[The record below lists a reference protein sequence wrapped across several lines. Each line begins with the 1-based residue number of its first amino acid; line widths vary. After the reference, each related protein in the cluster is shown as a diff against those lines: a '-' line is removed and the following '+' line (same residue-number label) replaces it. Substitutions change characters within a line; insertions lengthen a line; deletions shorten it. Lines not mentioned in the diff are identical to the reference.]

1 MKLKSA
7 LAICCVFLVALAFA
21 ACSDDDPPQAEEQST
36 ARLESVAERAQQEA
50 ESRAT
55 ATEEEEPESG
65 QEASVQQQGE
75 AGQEEERT
83 AATAEAETE
92 PEDSEQETSAEAESE
107 AADWDPDELLPFDP
121 DAVRGELSNG
131 LTYFIRQ
138 NVEPPARGQLSLVV
152 RAGSIL
158 EEEEQRGLAHFVEH
172 MAFNGTARF
181 AKQEIVSYL
190 ESLGSSFGPD
200 LNAGTSY
207 DYTVY
212 WLEIPTDDPE
222 ILETAFQ
229 ILSDWAFAISFDPEE
244 VELERGVILEE
255 WRLYQGFDSR
265 FFRNLNPLL
274 FGSSHYADRE
284 VIGLVEV
291 IENAPVEQLVA
302 YYERW
307 YRPDLMAVVAVGD
320 FDSGV
325 IEGKIKQ
332 HFAPPPEG
340 ESTYERAAVAEP
352 TDRPTYDV
360 PDNETPLVDVF
371 TDPEAPGTQSILV
384 RKVAPEIGQDLAG
397 FRRVVAEQ
405 LAFMMLN
412 ARLFERGQ
420 EANAPWLWSGSG
432 RGEFVE
438 PFDILTFAIVT
449 EPDGVESGFQALLE
463 EMQRAGQHGFTD
475 GELEREQTNL
485 LSSAERRYTQRDQ
498 VESTQVA
505 ERFRQHYRV
514 GAPVPGPEA
523 EWDLYQRVL
532 PLISLDEVDALA
544 RSWIQSENTV
554 LLVLGPEEIDPSG
567 GEELAA
573 ALQFQLDHAGVMVV
587 DPYADTFDDVPL
599 LAQIPTAGS
608 IVSEASIDS
617 IDAVEWTLSNGVTV
631 IAKQTD
637 FKDDEVRFTS
647 FSPGGH
653 SLVSDED
660 FVSASYAGEIA
671 AGSGVGPHD
680 LVALDKLLAGKRV
693 SVTAYIDELFEGLRG
708 SASPQDLETLFQL
721 SYLYATEARFDP
733 DFYSTFEAGLR
744 SQAELRPTQPDW
756 VLFDRVNTLLSDSHL
771 RRRPLSVAVVDE
783 LSFARAEAVYA
794 ERFADISDS
803 TFVFVGAFDWDEL
816 RSLAETYLA
825 SLPSTGRTEQWRDI
839 GASRPQGVIDEAVR
853 IGIEPRSNTVWVFSG
868 EMDWSRGE
876 SLALTAA
883 GEVLQIR
890 LRERVREQLGGT
902 YAIQVGT
909 RATALPDSDFLFFV
923 IFGSD
928 PDRVEELLGEV
939 EGEMD
944 WLRGGGEQEYL
955 DTVKELLRT
964 DREED
969 LRDNGFW
976 LSRITNTRQRGDS
989 FEAVSEFDVRLEALT
1004 LEQVV
1009 SAARRYLPM
1018 DRFIRVVLYPEAE

>member
-1 MKLKSA
+1 MLCS
-7 LAICCVFLVALAFA
+7 LFWV
-21 ACSDDDPPQAEEQST
+21 ACSDDGPPTASDESVTAAEQST
-36 ARLESVAERAQQEA
+36 QRAEPAAEPAASSQDVQETAQTQSAQQEVDADQEAAEAAADA
-50 ESRAT
+50 ESA
-55 ATEEEEPESG
+55 AVDEDQEAAAEEESDE
-65 QEASVQQQGE
+65 EA
-75 AGQEEERT
+75 
-83 AATAEAETE
+83 AAEV
-92 PEDSEQETSAEAESE
+92 
-107 AADWDPDELLPFDP
+107 ADWDPDELLPFDP
-121 DAVRGELSNG
+121 DAVRGELTNG

-138 NVEPPARGQLSLVV
+138 NAEPPARAQLSLVL

-172 MAFNGTARF
+172 MAFNGTERF

-222 ILETAFQ
+222 VLETAFQ
-229 ILSDWAFAISFDPEE
+229 ILSDWAYAVSFEPEE
-244 VELERGVILEE
+244 VDLERGVVLEE
-255 WRLYQGFDSR
+255 WRLYQGFDTR
-265 FFRNLNPLL
+265 FFRNLSPLL
-274 FGSSHYADRE
+274 FGDSRYAERD
-284 VIGLVEV
+284 VLGLVEV
-291 IENAPVEQLVA
+291 IENAPVEQLRA

-307 YRPDLMAVVAVGD
+307 YRPNLMAVVAVGD
-320 FDSGV
+320 FDTDL

-340 ESTYERAAVAEP
+340 ESPYEQAAVAEP
-352 TDRPTYDV
+352 TERPTYEV

-371 TDPEAPGTQSILV
+371 TDPEAPGTQITLV
-384 RKVAPEIGQDLAG
+384 RKLAPETGQDLAAL
-397 FRRVVAEQ
+397 RRVVAEE

-420 EANAPWLWSGSG
+420 QANAPWLWSGSG
-432 RGEFVE
+432 RGRFVD
-438 PFDILTFAIVT
+438 PLDILTFTIVT
-449 EPDGVESGFQALLE
+449 EPDGVETGFEALLE
-463 EMQRAGQHGFTD
+463 ELQRAGQHGFTE
-475 GELEREQTNL
+475 GELEREQANL
-485 LSSAERRYTQRDQ
+485 LSSAERQYTERDQ
-498 VESTQVA
+498 NESTQVA
-505 ERFRQHYRV
+505 SRFRDYFLS
-514 GAPVPGPEA
+514 GTPVPGPEA
-523 EWDLYQRVL
+523 QWELYQRVL

-544 RSWIQSENTV
+544 ASWIQSENTV

-567 GEELAA
+567 GDELAA
-573 ALQFQLDHAGVMVV
+573 SLQFQLDHAGAMVV
-587 DPYADTFDDVPL
+587 EPYADTFDDVPL
-599 LAQIPTAGS
+599 LAHVPTAGS
-608 IVSEASIDS
+608 IVSEEQIES

-637 FKDDEVRFTS
+637 FKDDEVSFTS

-653 SLVSDED
+653 SLVDDVD
-660 FVSASYAGEIA
+660 FVSASYAAEIA
-671 AGSGVGPHD
+671 AGSGVGLHD
-680 LVALDKLLAGKRV
+680 SVALDKLLAGKRV
-693 SVTAYIDELFEGLRG
+693 SVTPYIDELFEGLRG

-721 SYLYATEARFDP
+721 SYLYATEPRFDP

-756 VLFDRVNTLLSDSHL
+756 VLFDRVNTLLSESHL

-783 LSFARAEAVYA
+783 LDFVRAEAVYA
-794 ERFADISDS
+794 DRFADIADS

-825 SLPSTGRTEQWRDI
+825 SLPSTGRVENWENI
-839 GASRPQGVIDEAVR
+839 NANRPQGVIDEAVR

-868 EMDWSRGE
+868 EMDWSRDE

-883 GEVLQIR
+883 GDVLQIR

-939 EGEMD
+939 ESEMD
-944 WLRGGGEQEYL
+944 WLRNGGEQSYL

-964 DREED
+964 NREDD
-969 LRDNGFW
+969 LRDNSFW
-976 LSRITNTRQRGDS
+976 LNRISNTSQRGDS
-989 FEAVSEFDVRLEALT
+989 FEAVSQFDVRLDELT
-1004 LEQVV
+1004 LEEVAA
-1009 SAARRYLPM
+1009 AARRYLPM
-1018 DRFIRVVLYPEAE
+1018 DRFVRVVLYPEDE

>member
-1 MKLKSA
+1 MLKSVA
-7 LAICCVFLVALAFA
+7 AICAAVLLAFVLA
-21 ACSDDDPPQAEEQST
+21 ACSDDGPPQVGQEEPS
-36 ARLESVAERAQQEA
+36 L
-50 ESRAT
+50 
-55 ATEEEEPESG
+55 PESG
-65 QEASVQQQGE
+65 AQQPQ
-75 AGQEEERT
+75 AQQ
-83 AATAEAETE
+83 TE
-92 PEDSEQETSAEAESE
+92 PDQSDPESE
-107 AADWDPDELLPFDP
+107 ADRQSAQTATAQTEADQQQQQATEPAQAAEQEDAPEQAAADPEPEVADWNPDELLPFDP
-121 DAVRGELSNG
+121 DAIRGELSNG
-131 LTYFIRQ
+131 LTYFVRR
-138 NVEPPARGQLSLVV
+138 NVEPPARAQLSLVV
-152 RAGSIL
+152 RAGSL
-158 EEEEQRGLAHFVEH
+158 FEEEEQRGLAHFVEH
-172 MAFNGTARF
+172 MAFNGTERF
-181 AKQEIVSYL
+181 AKQEIVNYL

-200 LNAGTSY
+200 LNAGTSF

-229 ILSDWAFAISFDPEE
+229 ILSDWAFAISIEPEE

-255 WRLYQGFDSR
+255 WRLSQGFDSR

-274 FGSSHYADRE
+274 FGSSRYAERAP
-284 VIGLVEV
+284 IGLVEV

-307 YRPDLMAVVAVGD
+307 YRPDLMAVIAVGD
-320 FDSGV
+320 FDIGV
-325 IEGKIKQ
+325 IEDKITQ

-340 ESTYERAAVAEP
+340 ESPYERAAVGEP
-352 TDRPTYDV
+352 TDRPSFEV

-384 RKVAPEIGQDLAG
+384 RKVDREIGQDLAA
-397 FRRVVAEQ
+397 FRRSVAEQ

-420 EANAPWLWSGSG
+420 QANAPWLWSGSG
-432 RGEFVE
+432 RSEFVE

-449 EPDGVESGFQALLE
+449 EPDGVETGFSALLE
-463 EMQRAGQHGFTD
+463 EMQRAGQHGFTES
-475 GELEREQTNL
+475 ELDREQVNL
-485 LSSAERRYTQRDQ
+485 LSSAERRYAERDQ
-498 VESTQVA
+498 IESTQVA
-505 ERFRQHYRV
+505 EGFRQHYRR

-532 PLISLDEVDALA
+532 PLITLDEVDALA
-544 RSWIQSENTV
+544 ASWIRSDNAV

-567 GEELAA
+567 GESLAA
-573 ALQFQLDHAGVMVV
+573 ALQFQLDNAGAIVV
-587 DPYADTFDDVPL
+587 EPYADTFDDAPL

-608 IVSEASIDS
+608 IVSETTIES
-617 IDAVEWTLSNGVTV
+617 IDAVEWKLSNGVTV
-631 IAKQTD
+631 IARQTD
-637 FKDDEVRFTS
+637 FKDDEVRVTS

-660 FVSASYAGEIA
+660 FVSATYAAEIA
-671 AGSGVGPHD
+671 AGSGVGPHE

-693 SVTAYIDELFEGLRG
+693 SLTPYIDELFEGLRG

-721 SYLYATEARFDP
+721 GVLYATQPRFDP
-733 DFYSTFEAGLR
+733 DFYATFEASLR

-756 VLFDRVNTLLSDSHL
+756 VLFDRVNTLLGGSHL
-771 RRRPLSVAVVDE
+771 RRRPLSVALVDE
-783 LSFARAEAVYA
+783 LNFERAEAVYA
-794 ERFADISDS
+794 DRFADISDS

-816 RSLAETYLA
+816 RALTETYLA
-825 SLPSTGRTEQWRDI
+825 SLPSAGRVETWRSV
-839 GASRPQGVIDEAVR
+839 GVNRPLGVIDEEVR
-853 IGIEPRSNTVWVFSG
+853 IGIEPRSNTVWAFSG
-868 EMDWSRGE
+868 EMDWSRHE

-902 YAIQVGT
+902 YVIQVGT
-909 RATALPDSDFLFFV
+909 RATALPDSDFLFFI

-939 EGEMD
+939 AGEMD
-944 WLRGGGEQEYL
+944 WLRAGGEQEYL

-964 DREED
+964 AREED

-976 LSRITNTRQRGDS
+976 LNRIVSAQQRGDPHEDVS
-989 FEAVSEFDVRLEALT
+989 GFETRLDELT
-1004 LEQVV
+1004 LEQVAA
-1009 SAARRYLPM
+1009 AARRYLPM
-1018 DRFIRVVLYPEAE
+1018 DRFVRVVLYPQDE

>member
-1 MKLKSA
+1 MKSA
-7 LAICCVFLVALAFA
+7 LIVFLLALFALAWV
-21 ACSDDDPPQAEEQST
+21 ACSDDGPPTASEESITAAEQATQPDEPAVASQAQEEQ
-36 ARLESVAERAQQEA
+36 EAQPVEQETEDA
-50 ESRAT
+50 VQEEV
-55 ATEEEEPESG
+55 EEE
-65 QEASVQQQGE
+65 AV
-75 AGQEEERT
+75 
-83 AATAEAETE
+83 AEAEVDE
-92 PEDSEQETSAEAESE
+92 AAAEEETAEETEAELVE
-107 AADWDPDELLPFDP
+107 WDPDELLPFDP
-121 DAVRGELSNG
+121 DAVQGELTNG

-138 NVEPPARGQLSLVV
+138 NVEPPARAQLSLVV

-172 MAFNGTARF
+172 MAFNGTERF
-181 AKQEIVSYL
+181 AKQEIVNYL

-200 LNAGTSY
+200 LNAGTSF

-222 ILETAFQ
+222 VLETAFQ
-229 ILSDWAFAISFDPEE
+229 ILSDWAFAISLEAEE

-255 WRLYQGFDSR
+255 WRLFQGFDSR

-274 FGSSHYADRE
+274 FGSSLYAERE
-284 VIGLVEV
+284 PIGLVEV
-291 IENAPVEQLVA
+291 IENAPVEQLRA

-320 FDSGV
+320 FDADV

-340 ESTYERAAVAEP
+340 ESPYEQAAVGEP
-352 TDRPTYDV
+352 TDRPIYEV

-371 TDPEAPGTQSILV
+371 TDPEAPGTQITLV
-384 RKVAPEIGQDLAG
+384 RKLAPETGQDLG
-397 FRRVVAEQ
+397 RFRRTVAEE

-420 EANAPWLWSGSG
+420 QANAPWLWSGSG
-432 RGEFVE
+432 RSQFVD
-438 PFDILTFAIVT
+438 PLDILTFTIVT
-449 EPDGVESGFQALLE
+449 EPDGVEVGFEALLE
-463 EMQRAGQHGFTD
+463 ELQRAGQHGFTE
-475 GELEREQTNL
+475 GELEREQANL
-485 LSSAERRYTQRDQ
+485 LSSAERQYTERDQ
-498 VESTQVA
+498 IESTQVA
-505 ERFRQHYRV
+505 ERFRQYFRL
-514 GAPVPGPEA
+514 GRPVPGPDA
-523 EWDLYQRVL
+523 LWDLYQEVL
-532 PLISLDEVDALA
+532 PLITLDEVDALA
-544 RSWIQSENTV
+544 ASWIQSDNTV

-567 GEELAA
+567 GDELAA
-573 ALQFQLDHAGVMVV
+573 SLEFQLNNAGAMVV
-587 DPYADTFDDVPL
+587 EAYADTFDDVPL
-599 LAQIPTAGS
+599 LAHVPTPGS
-608 IVSEASIDS
+608 IVSEEQIES

-637 FKDDEVRFTS
+637 FKDDEVRFAS

-653 SLVSDED
+653 SLVGDED
-660 FVSASYAGEIA
+660 FVSASYAAEIA
-671 AGSGVGPHD
+671 ARSGVGLHD
-680 LVALDKLLAGKRV
+680 SVALDKLLAGTRV
-693 SVTAYIDELFEGLRG
+693 SVSPYIDELFEGIRG

-733 DFYSTFEAGLR
+733 DFFSTFEASLR

-756 VLFDRVNTLLSDSHL
+756 VLFDRVNTLLGESHL

-783 LSFARAEAVYA
+783 LDFVRAEAVYA
-794 ERFADISDS
+794 DRFADIGDS

-825 SLPSTGRTEQWRDI
+825 SLPTVGRDETWQNI
-839 GASRPQGVIDEAVR
+839 GTSRPQGVIDEEVR
-853 IGIEPRSNTVWVFSG
+853 IGIEPRSNTVWVFAG
-868 EMDWSRGE
+868 EMDWSRDE

-909 RATALPDSDFLFFV
+909 RATVLPDSDFLFFV

-939 EGEMD
+939 EGEMN
-944 WLRGGGEQEYL
+944 WLRDGGEQEYL

-964 DREED
+964 RREEQ

-976 LSRITNTRQRGDS
+976 LDRISGTRQRDDA
-989 FEAVSEFDVRLEALT
+989 FEDVSQFDVRLDELT
-1004 LEQVV
+1004 LEEVAA
-1009 SAARRYLPM
+1009 AARRYLPM
-1018 DRFIRVVLYPEAE
+1018 DRFVRVVLYPEAE

>member
-1 MKLKSA
+1 MKSA
-7 LAICCVFLVALAFA
+7 LIVFLLALLALAWV
-21 ACSDDDPPQAEEQST
+21 ACSDDGPPTASEESTTTAEQAT
-36 ARLESVAERAQQEA
+36 
-50 ESRAT
+50 
-55 ATEEEEPESG
+55 
-65 QEASVQQQGE
+65 QQGE
-75 AGQEEERT
+75 PAVTSQAQEEQE
-83 AATAEAETE
+83 AQPVEQEAVDAVQEEGEAEAV
-92 PEDSEQETSAEAESE
+92 AESE
-107 AADWDPDELLPFDP
+107 VDETAAEEETSEESEAELVEWNPDELLPFDP
-121 DAVRGELSNG
+121 DSVQGELTNG

-138 NVEPPARGQLSLVV
+138 NVEPPARAQLSLVV

-172 MAFNGTARF
+172 MAFNGTERF
-181 AKQEIVSYL
+181 AKQEIVNYL

-200 LNAGTSY
+200 LNAGTNF

-222 ILETAFQ
+222 VLETAFQ
-229 ILSDWAFAISFDPEE
+229 ILSDWAFAISLEAEE

-255 WRLYQGFDSR
+255 WRLFQGFDSR

-274 FGSSHYADRE
+274 FGSSLYAERE
-284 VIGLVEV
+284 PIGLVEV
-291 IENAPVEQLVA
+291 IENAPVEQLRA

-320 FDSGV
+320 FDADV

-340 ESTYERAAVAEP
+340 ESPYDQAARGEP
-352 TDRPTYDV
+352 TDRPSYEV

-371 TDPEAPGTQSILV
+371 TDPEAPGTQITLV
-384 RKVAPEIGQDLAG
+384 RKLAPETGQDLG
-397 FRRVVAEQ
+397 RFRRTVAEE

-420 EANAPWLWSGSG
+420 QANAPWLWSGSG
-432 RGEFVE
+432 RSQFVD
-438 PFDILTFAIVT
+438 PLDILTFTIVT
-449 EPDGVESGFQALLE
+449 EPDGVEVGFEALLE
-463 EMQRAGQHGFTD
+463 ELQRAGQHGFTE
-475 GELEREQTNL
+475 GELEREQANL
-485 LSSAERRYTQRDQ
+485 LSSAERQNTERDQ
-498 VESTQVA
+498 IESTQVA
-505 ERFRQHYRV
+505 ERFRQYFRL
-514 GAPVPGPEA
+514 GRPVPGPDA
-523 EWDLYQRVL
+523 LWDLYQEVL

-544 RSWIQSENTV
+544 ASWIQSDNTV

-567 GEELAA
+567 GDELAA
-573 ALQFQLDHAGVMVV
+573 SLEFQLDNAGAMVV
-587 DPYADTFDDVPL
+587 EAYADTFDDVPL
-599 LAQIPTAGS
+599 LAHVPTPGS
-608 IVSEASIDS
+608 IVSEEQIES

-637 FKDDEVRFTS
+637 FKDDEVRFAS

-653 SLVSDED
+653 SLVGDED
-660 FVSASYAGEIA
+660 FVSASYAAEIA
-671 AGSGVGPHD
+671 AGSGVGLHD
-680 LVALDKLLAGKRV
+680 SVALDKLLAGTRV
-693 SVTAYIDELFEGLRG
+693 TVAPYIDELFEGIRG

-733 DFYSTFEAGLR
+733 DFFSTFEAGLR

-756 VLFDRVNTLLSDSHL
+756 VLFDRVNTLLGESHL

-783 LSFARAEAVYA
+783 LDFVRAEAVYA
-794 ERFADISDS
+794 DRFADIGDS

-825 SLPSTGRTEQWRDI
+825 SLPTAGRDETWQNI
-839 GASRPQGVIDEAVR
+839 GTSRPQGVIDEEVR
-853 IGIEPRSNTVWVFSG
+853 IGIEPRSNTVWVFAG
-868 EMDWSRGE
+868 EMDWSRNE

-909 RATALPDSDFLFFV
+909 RATVLPDSDFLFFV

-939 EGEMD
+939 EGEMN
-944 WLRGGGEQEYL
+944 WLRDGGEQEYL

-964 DREED
+964 RREEQ

-976 LSRITNTRQRGDS
+976 LDRISGTRQRDDA
-989 FEAVSEFDVRLEALT
+989 FEDVSQYDVRLDELT
-1004 LEQVV
+1004 LEEVAA
-1009 SAARRYLPM
+1009 AARRYLPM
-1018 DRFIRVVLYPEAE
+1018 DRFVRVVLYPEGE

>member
-1 MKLKSA
+1 MLKSA
-7 LAICCVFLVALAFA
+7 VAVCFAILLTFALA
-21 ACSDDDPPQAEEQST
+21 ACSDDGPPEAQQQST
-36 ARLESVAERAQQEA
+36 ARPEPAAQQERT
-50 ESRAT
+50 ESDAQESAVDDDAQEST
-55 ATEEEEPESG
+55 QAATEQDRAEVERQQAQAEEPAEAAEE
-65 QEASVQQQGE
+65 QEDVQQE
-75 AGQEEERT
+75 TDAEP
-83 AATAEAETE
+83 EAEV
-92 PEDSEQETSAEAESE
+92 
-107 AADWDPDELLPFDP
+107 ADWDPDELLPFDP
-121 DAVRGELSNG
+121 DAIQGTLSNG

-138 NVEPPARGQLSLVV
+138 NVEPPDRGQLSLVV

-172 MAFNGTARF
+172 MAFNGTERF

-190 ESLGSSFGPD
+190 ESLGSGFGPD
-200 LNAGTSY
+200 LNAYTSFEH
-207 DYTVY
+207 TVY

-222 ILETAFQ
+222 TLETAFQ
-229 ILSDWAFAISFDPEE
+229 ILSDWAFAISFEPEE

-255 WRLYQGFDSR
+255 WRLSQGFGSR

-274 FGSSHYADRE
+274 FGSSLYAERE
-284 VIGLVEV
+284 PIGLVEV

-302 YYERW
+302 YYARW
-307 YRPDLMAVVAVGD
+307 YRPTLMAVVAVGD
-320 FDSGV
+320 FDAEV

-340 ESTYERAAVAEP
+340 ESSYERAAVSEP
-352 TDRPTYDV
+352 TERPTFDV
-360 PDNETPLVDVF
+360 PDNEMPLVDVF
-371 TDPEAPGTQSILV
+371 TDPEAPGTQITLV
-384 RKVAPEIGQDLAG
+384 RKIAPETGQDLAA
-397 FRRVVAEQ
+397 FRRGVAEE

-412 ARLFERGQ
+412 ARLFERGRQ
-420 EANAPWLWSGSG
+420 ANAPWLWSGSG
-432 RGEFVE
+432 RGPFVD
-438 PFDILTFAIVT
+438 PFDILTFTIVT
-449 EPDGVESGFQALLE
+449 EPDGVERGFEALME
-463 EMQRAGQHGFTD
+463 EMQRAGQHGFTA
-475 GELEREQTNL
+475 GELEREQANL
-485 LSSAERRYTQRDQ
+485 LSEAERAYTQRDQ

-505 ERFRQHYRV
+505 ERFRQHFHSGV
-514 GAPVPGPEA
+514 PVPGPEA

-532 PLISLDEVDALA
+532 PLISLEEVDSFA
-544 RSWIQSENTV
+544 RFWIQSENTV

-573 ALQFQLDHAGVMVV
+573 ALQFQLDNAGAMVV
-587 DPYADTFDDVPL
+587 EAYADTFDDVPL
-599 LAQIPTAGS
+599 LANIPTAGS
-608 IVSEASIDS
+608 IVSEEQIES
-617 IDAVEWTLSNGVTV
+617 IDAVEWKLSNGVTV

-637 FKDDEVRFTS
+637 FKDDEVRFAS

-653 SLVSDED
+653 SLVEDED
-660 FVSASYAGEIA
+660 FVSAGYAAEIA
-671 AGSGVGPHD
+671 AGSGVGPHE

-693 SVTAYIDELFEGLRG
+693 SVTPYIDDLFEGLRG

-721 SYLYATEARFDP
+721 SHLYATAPRFDP
-733 DFYSTFEAGLR
+733 DFYSTFEASLR
-744 SQAELRPTQPDW
+744 SQAELRPTQPDA
-756 VLFDRVNTLLSDSHL
+756 VLFDRVNTLLSESHL

-783 LSFARAEAVYA
+783 LSFERAEAVYA
-794 ERFADISDS
+794 ERFADVSDS

-839 GASRPQGVIDEAVR
+839 GASRPQGVVDEAVR

-868 EMDWSRGE
+868 EMDWSQGE
-876 SLALTAA
+876 TLALTAA

-909 RATALPDSDFLFFV
+909 RATALPASDYLFYV

-939 EGEMD
+939 ASEMD

-964 DREED
+964 NRED
-969 LRDNGFW
+969 QLRDNEFW
-976 LSRITNTRQRGDS
+976 LNRIRNTRQRGDP
-989 FEAVSEFDVRLEALT
+989 FEAVSEYDVRLDELT
-1004 LEQVV
+1004 LEQV
-1009 SAARRYLPM
+1009 SAAARRYLPM
-1018 DRFIRVVLYPEAE
+1018 DRFVRVVLYPQDE